1 MSFTEVEILC
11 YNLYNARWYHVF
23 KNSLSHFL
31 LTGSYGVID
40 ETGHKRIVHYSS
52 GKGNFLPQAAQKST
66 VTPFP
71 TTQEQSNL
79 LMQQNFNT
87 FSQQQSIF
95 KPANYLQSRA
105 TRPVNIE
112 PIRLTPQKEFIL
124 KKQKP
129 VEKIKKSVTPVYKSA
144 VPTSRVNII
153 QPAYKSSMSVPTEQA
168 TVSTTPLPTM
178 SEAQPGSISALSEM
192 YKSLKR
198 VPKTT
203 SIPKKLSTIA
213 NKMYADSGK
222 SYESATEEYYYDSAP
237 AFVDIERL
245 SYSIGTD
252 KSSSV

>member
-1 MSFTEVEILC
+1 M
-11 YNLYNARWYHVF
+11 
-23 KNSLSHFL
+23 SHFL

-52 GKGNFLPQAAQKST
+52 GKGNLLPQAASKT
-66 VTPFP
+66 TITP
-71 TTQEQSNL
+71 TTQQQSNL

-87 FSQQQSIF
+87 FSQQQPIF

-112 PIRLTPQKEFIL
+112 PIRLTPQKGFIL
-124 KKQKP
+124 KNQKP
-129 VEKIKKSVTPVYKSA
+129 VEKMKKRVTPVYKLA
-144 VPTSRVNII
+144 VPTPGVNVI
-153 QPAYKSSMSVPTEQA
+153 QPVYKSSISVPTEQA

-178 SEAQPGSISALSEM
+178 SEIQPGSITALSEM

-198 VPKTT
+198 VPKST
-203 SIPKKLSTIA
+203 SIPNMLPTIP
-213 NKMYADSGK
+213 NKIYQASGK